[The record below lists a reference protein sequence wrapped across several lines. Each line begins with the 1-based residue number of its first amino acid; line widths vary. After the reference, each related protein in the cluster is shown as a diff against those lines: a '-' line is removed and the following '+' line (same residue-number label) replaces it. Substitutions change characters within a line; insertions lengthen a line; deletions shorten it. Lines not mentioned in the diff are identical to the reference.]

1 MLSTDPDP
9 DPDADPDLRSLSCSW
24 SLSEVNMLIWGLH
37 DYLDHDPDMTSWYWP
52 NHGVLTLILILIL
65 ILIWGPDPY
74 DILILILI
82 LILLLIMIW
91 GPDPDSNPDIFLTL
105 TLTFILILIP
115 TWDPDTDPPPDLKS
129 WSSSDIHI
137 LILFQGWIKH
147 HDPSYLSLSPTCQ
160 RLISFPIFATFF
172 KPKQAKK
179 M

>member
-1 MLSTDPDP
+1 MLSTDHDP

-52 NHGVLTLILILIL
+52 DHGVLTLILILIL

-91 GPDPDSNPDIFLTL
+91 GPDPHPDSDPDIFQTL
-105 TLTFILILIP
+105 TLT
-115 TWDPDTDPPPDLKS
+115 
-129 WSSSDIHI
+129 WS
-137 LILFQGWIKH
+137 
-147 HDPSYLSLSPTCQ
+147 LSLSWPETRIPEMPKLSVLSYSQ
-160 RLISFPIFATFF
+160 RLYKNSVNLANWQESQLQYQLIYFSIKPTYIVIFTRICN
-172 KPKQAKK
+172 
-179 M
+179 